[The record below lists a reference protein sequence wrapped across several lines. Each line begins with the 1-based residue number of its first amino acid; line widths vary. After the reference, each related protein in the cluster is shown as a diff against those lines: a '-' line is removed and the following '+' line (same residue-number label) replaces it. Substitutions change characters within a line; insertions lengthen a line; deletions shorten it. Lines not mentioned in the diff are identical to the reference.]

1 VSASDASSL
10 PPLRMSFE
18 VACAPEAAFDT
29 WTRRFA
35 LWWPA
40 DHTVSGAPEHVQLE
54 PGIGGRIHELGPD
67 GTEHEWGRVTV
78 WEPPHRLGY
87 LWHLRRDRADATEVE
102 ITFRPRGPQT
112 LVEIA
117 HRGWERLGAGGPDWR
132 ERNRGGW
139 STLLPHYV
147 RAVDPTAAATIT
159 WHEEEA
165 DG

>member
-1 VSASDASSL
+1 MTAHQPGPL

-29 WTRRFA
+29 WTQRFA

-40 DHTVSGAPEHVQLE
+40 DHTVSGDPERVVLE
-54 PGIGGRIHELGPD
+54 PRLGGRIHERTHD
-67 GTEHEWGRVTV
+67 GTEHEWGQITV

-102 ITFRPRGPQT
+102 ITFRPRGRQT

-117 HRGWERLGAGGPDWR
+117 HRGWERLGAEGPDWR
-132 ERNRGGW
+132 ERNLGGW

-147 RAVDPTAAATIT
+147 RAVDPAAAATIT